1 MTSINDFLATDHHRC
16 DNLFAVAEAAAAH
29 GDWDNATT
37 GFSDFQEALQ
47 LHFAMEET
55 ILFPAFEARTG
66 MMQGPTAIM
75 RSEHRQMSDLLNQMM
90 DALADRNGNAYLGA
104 ADTLLIIMQ
113 QHNMKEELVLYQ
125 MADRLLTGELDEMV
139 GLMRAMS

>member
-1 MTSINDFLATDHHRC
+1 MTPINDFLATDHHRC

-37 GFSDFQEALQ
+37 GFSHFQEALQ

-55 ILFPAFEARTG
+55 ILFPTFEARTG